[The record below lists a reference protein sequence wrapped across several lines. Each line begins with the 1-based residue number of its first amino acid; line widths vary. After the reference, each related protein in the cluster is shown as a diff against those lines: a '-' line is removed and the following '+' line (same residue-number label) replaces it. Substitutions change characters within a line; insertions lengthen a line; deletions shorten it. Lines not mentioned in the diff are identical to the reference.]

1 MHFKSDNNRSIKHTS
16 LIAINKKLFL
26 IKNSVQQ
33 GIDRY
38 LVGIENIVA
47 KNLIMLIR
55 KFEV

>member
-38 LVGIENIVA
+38 LVGIENIVP